1 MALEDPPL
9 RRAQGGRPLMPHLP
23 VYVINLDRRP
33 DRLETISGDLGRL
46 GLTFERVPAVDARQ
60 LPPEDRADRNP
71 LFRAGSKACMM
82 SHGEALRRFL
92 ATESGAAM
100 ILEDDA
106 EMAPDLPTVCGPTGW
121 WPEGTGLVKL
131 ERPNRLKDLQGP
143 RCGQTPGGR
152 ELRRIVRWNAG
163 SAGYLVSREAAAI
176 VLAAFR
182 DAGMSTDRVLFDP
195 RISKAARRVRP
206 VQVNPAPI
214 QQRRG
219 QDSDIQ
225 PSKRSIPR
233 RQKQWHQLRRRSLPY
248 QMQLLWWQLTGR
260 ARREWVRYSE
270 RP

>member
-1 MALEDPPL
+1 MTP
-9 RRAQGGRPLMPHLP
+9 LP

-33 DRLETISGDLGRL
+33 DRLETIAADLGRL
-46 GLTFERVPAVDARQ
+46 GLPFERVPAVDARQ

-71 LFRAGSKACMM
+71 LFRAGSKACML

-92 ATESGAAM
+92 ATDRDAAM

-106 EMAPDLPTVCGPTGW
+106 ELASDLPAACRSTGW
-121 WPEGTGLVKL
+121 WPEGTGLIKL

-163 SAGYLVSREAAAI
+163 SAGYLIDRDAAGI

-182 DAGMSTDRVLFDP
+182 DAAVSTDRLLFDP

-206 VQVNPAPI
+206 VQVNPAAI
-214 QQRRG
+214 RQRRL
-219 QDSDIQ
+219 DSDIA
-225 PSKRSIPR
+225 PTKAAISR
-233 RQKQWHQLRRRSLPY
+233 RQKTWHQLRRRNIPY
-248 QMQLLWWQLTGR
+248 QMLLFWWQLTGR
-260 ARREWVRYSE
+260 ARRQWVPYSE
-270 RP
+270 SPAGGADMAPDDAGPGP